1 MAVKS
6 NFCQSSNY
14 KQSVLKS
21 VYLHRKKGSMAQ
33 NKLFPFWIFTGTAGP
48 DFLALLQSGG
58 LLPQT
63 LGPPPALP
71 LLGGRNQG
79 PPLSAPGGGGPPPP
93 LSAPGGGGQAANLA
107 FDLFKNMP
115 PPMGGSSLPPG
126 FENLTTALGGG
137 MSTPPPLPALP
148 NSAISVED
156 LERNFVSNIQ
166 EPKVSVIWFA
176 FVRGFVF

>member
-1 MAVKS
+1 MISKIISLEFQKFSSNTETIFPHSKS
-6 NFCQSSNY
+6 EQFCQKFHYYTNLNTLY
-14 KQSVLKS
+14 IL
-21 VYLHRKKGSMAQ
+21 Y
-33 NKLFPFWIFTGTAGP
+33 WIFTGTAGP

-71 LLGGRNQG
+71 VLGGRNQG
-79 PPLSAPGGGGPPPP
+79 PPLSVSGGGGPPPP

-126 FENLTTALGGG
+126 FENLTMALGGG
-137 MSTPPPLPALP
+137 LSNPPPLPALP

-166 EPKVSVIWFA
+166 EPKVSVI
-176 FVRGFVF
+176 

>member
-1 MAVKS
+1 M
-6 NFCQSSNY
+6 
-14 KQSVLKS
+14 
-21 VYLHRKKGSMAQ
+21 
-33 NKLFPFWIFTGTAGP
+33 
-48 DFLALLQSGG
+48 QSGG

-79 PPLSAPGGGGPPPP
+79 PPQSAPGGGGPPPPLSTPGGGGPPPSLSTPGGGGPPPPLSMSGGGGPPPP
-93 LSAPGGGGQAANLA
+93 LSAPGGGGQSANLA

-137 MSTPPPLPALP
+137 LSTPPPLPALP

-166 EPKVSVIWFA
+166 EPKVSVI
-176 FVRGFVF
+176 

>member
-1 MAVKS
+1 M
-6 NFCQSSNY
+6 
-14 KQSVLKS
+14 
-21 VYLHRKKGSMAQ
+21 
-33 NKLFPFWIFTGTAGP
+33 
-48 DFLALLQSGG
+48 LQSGG

-71 LLGGRNQG
+71 VLGGRNQG
-79 PPLSAPGGGGPPPP
+79 PPLSAPGRGGQPPP

-115 PPMGGSSLPPG
+115 PPRGGSSLPPG
-126 FENLTTALGGG
+126 FENLTMALGGG
-137 MSTPPPLPALP
+137 LSTHPPLPALP

-166 EPKVSVIWFA
+166 EPKVSVI
-176 FVRGFVF
+176 

>member
-1 MAVKS
+1 MGS
-6 NFCQSSNY
+6 NFKSFSRTLKQFFLKANQNNFGKNY
-14 KQSVLKS
+14 QYYTNLNTL
-21 VYLHRKKGSMAQ
+21 YILY
-33 NKLFPFWIFTGTAGP
+33 WIFTGTAGP

-71 LLGGRNQG
+71 VLGGRNQG

-126 FENLTTALGGG
+126 FENLTMALGGG
-137 MSTPPPLPALP
+137 LSNPPPLPALP

-166 EPKVSVIWFA
+166 EPKVSVI
-176 FVRGFVF
+176 